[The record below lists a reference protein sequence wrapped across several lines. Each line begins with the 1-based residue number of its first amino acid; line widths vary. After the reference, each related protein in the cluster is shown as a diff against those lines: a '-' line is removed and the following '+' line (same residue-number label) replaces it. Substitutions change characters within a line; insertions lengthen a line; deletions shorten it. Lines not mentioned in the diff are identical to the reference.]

1 MRIAAILCLLL
12 LAGCA
17 TSPTPTNVV
26 TGSDGRTHEVLHSEF
41 GATVLP

>member
-1 MRIAAILCLLL
+1 MKAALLLCLL
-12 LAGCA
+12 LAGCT

-26 TGSDGRTHEVLHSEF
+26 TDREGRAHEVLHSEF